1 MESTSLPFVAT
12 GEVRPE
18 EATMASAPDDWMRF
32 ISDLRAITTATPS
45 CGALVASLRPLIRAR
60 AQERGW
66 VKPHHYACDPVQG
79 FGVHALHEE
88 ADHTLWVVAFSWLP
102 GRGAPPHDH
111 RTWAVVAGV
120 EGLEKNTYWRRLDD
134 GRRPGHAELAPL
146 GDESVGP
153 GDVVAFL
160 PDVIHSVT
168 NETDRVTLSLHVYG
182 RNLNRVG
189 RSQFDPEKQTESPF
203 IVAVQ

>member
-1 MESTSLPFVAT
+1 
-12 GEVRPE
+12 
-18 EATMASAPDDWMRF
+18 MAPAKNDWAQF
-32 ISDLRAITTATPS
+32 IRDLRAITAATS
-45 CGALVASLRPLIRAR
+45 GHEAIIAALRPVVRERALSR
-60 AQERGW
+60 EW
-66 VKPHHYACDPVQG
+66 VQPHHFACDPVQG
-79 FGVHALHEE
+79 FSVHALHEE
-88 ADHTLWVVAFSWLP
+88 VNHELWVVAFSWLP

-134 GRRPGHAELAPL
+134 GRRPGHAEVVPI
-146 GDESVGP
+146 GEEVVGP

-160 PDVIHSVT
+160 PDAIHSVT

-189 RSQFDPEKQTESPF
+189 RSQFDPEKHTESPF

>member
-1 MESTSLPFVAT
+1 
-12 GEVRPE
+12 
-18 EATMASAPDDWMRF
+18 MASRSNDWARF
-32 ISDLRAITTATPS
+32 VRDLRAITAAAGS
-45 CGALVASLRPLIRAR
+45 HGALITALRPVVRQQALSRT
-60 AQERGW
+60 W
-66 VKPHHYACDPVQG
+66 VQPHHHECDPVQG

-88 ADHTLWVVAFSWLP
+88 VDHALWVVAFSWLP

-120 EGLEKNTYWRRLDD
+120 DGMEKNTYWRRLDD
-134 GRRPGHAELAPL
+134 GRRPGHADVAPI
-146 GDESVGP
+146 GEEVVGP

-160 PDVIHSVT
+160 PDAIHSVT

-189 RSQFDPEKQTESPF
+189 RSQFDPEKHTERPF

>member
-1 MESTSLPFVAT
+1 MAPGSNDWTRFV
-12 GEVRPE
+12 R
-18 EATMASAPDDWMRF
+18 
-32 ISDLRAITTATPS
+32 DLRAITTAASSP
-45 CGALVASLRPLIRAR
+45 GAIIAELRPMVRELALSRD
-60 AQERGW
+60 W
-66 VKPHHYACDPVQG
+66 VQPHHYACDPAQG

-88 ADHTLWVVAFSWLP
+88 VDQTLWVVAFSWLP

-120 EGLEKNTYWRRLDD
+120 EGMETNTYWRRLDD
-134 GRRPGHAELAPL
+134 GRRPGHAELAPI
-146 GDESVGP
+146 GEEVVGP

-160 PDVIHSVT
+160 PDAIHSVR
-168 NETDRVTLSLHVYG
+168 NQTDRVTLSLHVYG

-189 RSQFDPEKQTESPF
+189 RSQFDPENQTERPF

>member
-1 MESTSLPFVAT
+1 MESRVLQSLAT
-12 GEVRPE
+12 VEPRPKEASMAPGNSDWTRSVR
-18 EATMASAPDDWMRF
+18 
-32 ISDLRAITTATPS
+32 DLQAITTAAPS
-45 CGALVASLRPLIRAR
+45 PGAIIAGLRPKVRELALSRD
-60 AQERGW
+60 W
-66 VKPHHYACDPVQG
+66 VQPDHYACDPGQG

-88 ADHTLWVVAFSWLP
+88 VDHTLWVVVFSWLP

-134 GRRPGHAELAPL
+134 GRRPGHAEVAP
-146 GDESVGP
+146 VGEEDVVP

-160 PDVIHSVT
+160 PDAIHSVT
-168 NETDRVTLSLHVYG
+168 NATDRVTLSLHVYG

-203 IVAVQ
+203 VVTVR

>member
-1 MESTSLPFVAT
+1 MPPAN
-12 GEVRPE
+12 
-18 EATMASAPDDWMRF
+18 DDWTRF
-32 ISDLRAITTATPS
+32 VRDLRTITTARSP
-45 CGALVASLRPLIRAR
+45 GAIIAELRPVVRQQALSG
-60 AQERGW
+60 GW
-66 VKPHHYACDPVQG
+66 VLPEHYACDPVQG
-79 FGVHALHEE
+79 FGVHVLHEE
-88 ADHTLWVVAFSWLP
+88 MDQTLWVVAFSWLP

-120 EGLEKNTYWRRLDD
+120 EGLEKNTYWRRLDE
-134 GRRPGHAELAPL
+134 GRRPGHAELAL
-146 GDESVGP
+146 IGDEVVGP
-153 GDVVAFL
+153 GDVVALL
-160 PDVIHSVT
+160 PDAIHSVS

>member
-1 MESTSLPFVAT
+1 VAT
-12 GEVRPE
+12 G
-18 EATMASAPDDWMRF
+18 SDDWARF
-32 ISDLRAITTATPS
+32 VRELWAITTAARSP
-45 CGALVASLRPLIRAR
+45 GAIIAALRPLVREFALSR
-60 AQERGW
+60 SW
-66 VKPHHYACDPVQG
+66 VQPRHYECDVEQG
-79 FGVHALHEE
+79 FGVHVLHEE
-88 ADHTLWVVAFSWLP
+88 VDQTLWVVAFSWLP

-134 GRRPGHAELAPL
+134 GRRPGHAELSL
-146 GDESVGP
+146 VGEEVVGP

-160 PDVIHSVT
+160 PDAIHSVT